1 MCGIVLVKWARVCAC
16 HIIHLHASK
25 HTMRQWTM
33 APIKPSILIP
43 YFAFLSLEMRDERT
57 SHILPSLSCLRAPY
71 THLCPRRHSRHFI
84 SSFRLLFYFN
94 CYVRA
99 SATHTNTHKRMPLE
113 KPNGKR
119 KEENITKENT
129 ENTERT
135 WKTWAKRQRLNWLFL
150 LFFSCPRPLKLMFS
164 FSPENR
170 NKCACTSA

>member
-84 SSFRLLFYFN
+84 STFRLLFYFN

-99 SATHTNTHKRMPLE
+99 SATHTQTHA
-113 KPNGKR
+113 
-119 KEENITKENT
+119 
-129 ENTERT
+129 T
-135 WKTWAKRQRLNWLFL
+135 WKTKWEKKRRKHHKRKHRKHWTYVKNVGQATKVKLIIFTFFL
-150 LFFSCPRPLKLMFS
+150 LSSSSQAHVFFLSRK
-164 FSPENR
+164 
-170 NKCACTSA
+170 